1 MRALCGD
8 IQKWG
13 GGGGVV
19 VLTSIIIICILCGL
33 CLLYNHE
40 RIFFAYIFAM
50 SSCLR
55 TTDSLCVC
63 VCSELAQWNNNKPR
77 RRILGLC
84 DGPINPPFRVSGMEQ
99 RGTAAE
105 SSTPVTA
112 VAVDGGRVNIR
123 KGCSIATTTIV
134 SSSSSSSST

>member
-1 MRALCGD
+1 MG
-8 IQKWG
+8 G

-55 TTDSLCVC
+55 TTESLCVC

-134 SSSSSSSST
+134 SSSSSSST